1 MEEKEKLVEQL
12 RTMKEMDIQTVDK
25 ESLVDIK
32 DVKINPNLSD
42 EERMLDFIRQIK
54 NPYCY
59 LDNGMVVKVSFE
71 GKSSLEEALNHY
83 IKTIEG

>member
-1 MEEKEKLVEQL
+1 MEEKEKLIEQL
-12 RTMKEMDIQTVDK
+12 KTMKETDIRTVDK

-42 EERMLDFIRQIK
+42 QERMLDFIRQIK

-59 LDNGMVVKVSFE
+59 LDNGIVVKVSFE
-71 GKSSLEEALNHY
+71 GKCSLEEALNHY
-83 IKTIEG
+83 IRTIEG